1 MCLLGDRHIVSH
13 LLLLIESL
21 AIIIIIISV
30 STLSGTWFLLLFF
43 SQRQSDG
50 KEHAQ
55 AHSLGLTTSIHAF
68 SSFVYLPI
76 YPSDRLAVS
85 TRTLNRLFA
94 RSFPLSS
101 VLVHWP
107 INLMTA
113 LLCVCAHRVLIH
125 TLPPLSFVCHFLLF
139 VESAIA
145 TDCCRN
151 CAFTPTTFFHCCCHQ
166 RCASTTIDLQDLLC
180 SSSSKFGCKHV

>member
-68 SSFVYLPI
+68 SSFVCLPI

-107 INLMTA
+107 INLMAA
-113 LLCVCAHRVLIH
+113 LLCVCARTSSINSHFTSSLICMPF
-125 TLPPLSFVCHFLLF
+125 LAVCG
-139 VESAIA
+139 E
-145 TDCCRN
+145 CN
-151 CAFTPTTFFHCCCHQ
+151 CN
-166 RCASTTIDLQDLLC
+166 
-180 SSSSKFGCKHV
+180 

>member
-21 AIIIIIISV
+21 AIIIIISV
-30 STLSGTWFLLLFF
+30 STLSGTWLLLLFL

-55 AHSLGLTTSIHAF
+55 AHSLGLTTSIHTF
-68 SSFVYLPI
+68 PSFVCLPI

-85 TRTLNRLFA
+85 TRTLNRPFA

-107 INLMTA
+107 INLMAA
-113 LLCVCAHRVLIH
+113 LLCVCVRAHRVLIH

-139 VESAIA
+139 VVSAIA

-151 CAFTPTTFFHCCCHQ
+151 CAFTPTTFFHCC
-166 RCASTTIDLQDLLC
+166 ASTTIDLQDLLC
-180 SSSSKFGCKHV
+180 SSNSSFGCKHV